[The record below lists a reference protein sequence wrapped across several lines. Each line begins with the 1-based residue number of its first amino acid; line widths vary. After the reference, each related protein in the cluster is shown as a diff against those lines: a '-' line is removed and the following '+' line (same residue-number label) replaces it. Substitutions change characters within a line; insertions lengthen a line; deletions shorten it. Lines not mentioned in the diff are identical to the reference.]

1 MTHPQVQERF
11 RNEVAA
17 AVAKFKETAAMS
29 HAGVKGKFREI
40 FVSDLLSRILSSD
53 FIAGSGVV
61 VDAAGGTSQ
70 EADVIIFDKFHVPAV
85 LYSERDGLFPIE
97 GVYYYGEVKSRLTKQ
112 ELRDSVQKF
121 RSLLAMSSLPNVR
134 GQRMIGPRFLFA
146 WSSDLKEETI
156 EAELARYIDVDQ
168 EAMTLS
174 AATIICVVGKGYCY
188 ADPVQG
194 QVVWYKCGVADGLQ
208 EVVNFVG
215 GIANSLVDFRFQRF
229 GTRFGHYI
237 IPEGDRVRLL

>member
-121 RSLLAMSSLPNVR
+121 RSLLAMSSLPNVH

-146 WSSDLKEETI
+146 
-156 EAELARYIDVDQ
+156 
-168 EAMTLS
+168 
-174 AATIICVVGKGYCY
+174 
-188 ADPVQG
+188 
-194 QVVWYKCGVADGLQ
+194 
-208 EVVNFVG
+208 
-215 GIANSLVDFRFQRF
+215 
-229 GTRFGHYI
+229 
-237 IPEGDRVRLL
+237 